1 MYKGK
6 SMSIST
12 SIKQE
17 IIKKNVFKMQ
27 DKSLLQ
33 GFFIACG
40 SLIISSQGVN
50 FSLSSEVEEVIDY
63 VKTLLCNRY
72 VELEFEV
79 SKVVRSFKNKERF
92 EISPKKLS
100 ENVLRDLGII
110 FTDSDGLTEIS
121 DLGDKSFLKNENEM
135 KAFLTGLYLGSGSLS
150 VPCETQEKRTYG
162 YHFEVNLQTKNQA
175 DLVAEVFSNFDIFPK
190 IVERGEEFIVYLKN
204 SDLICDTISLFG
216 ASKTVLDLMN
226 KKVDRDMNNLMNR
239 QVNCIS
245 ANLDKTVNASIKQIK
260 AIEIIQNTIGLE
272 NLPDSLCETA
282 LLRLG
287 NPEASLND
295 LLSLM
300 ETKIS
305 KGALAQ
311 RFDKIIKL
319 SNELGDKN

>member
-1 MYKGK
+1 
-6 SMSIST
+6 MSISA

-17 IIKKNVFKMQ
+17 IIRKNVHKLQ
-27 DKSLLQ
+27 DKSVLQ

-40 SLIISSQGVN
+40 NLIVSNSGIT
-50 FSLSSEVEEVIDY
+50 FSVSSEMEEIIDFI
-63 VKTLLCNRY
+63 KALLSKRY
-72 VELEFEV
+72 PDIDFEI
-79 SKVVRSFKNKERF
+79 SKVVRSFKNKQRYELCAKNSS
-92 EISPKKLS
+92 EIILK
-100 ENVLRDLGII
+100 DFGIL
-110 FTDSDGLTEIS
+110 FVNNEGLTEIS
-121 DLGDKSFLKNENEM
+121 DVADRAFLKNENEM

-150 VPCETQEKRTYG
+150 VPCETNKKRTYG
-162 YHFEVNLQTKNQA
+162 YHFELNLQTKNQA
-175 DLVAEVFSNFDIFPK
+175 DLVAEIFSNFDIFPK

-204 SDLICDTISLFG
+204 SDLICDAISLFG

-226 KKVDRDMNNLMNR
+226 KKVDRDMSNLMNR

-245 ANLDKTVNASIKQIK
+245 ANLDKTVNASIKQVK

-272 NLPDSLCETA
+272 NLPETLCEAA

-319 SNELGDKN
+319 SNELGEKS

>member
-1 MYKGK
+1 
-6 SMSIST
+6 MSVSGV
-12 SIKQE
+12 IKQE
-17 IIKKNVFKMQ
+17 IIKKNIFKLQ

-40 SLIISSQGVN
+40 NLIVSSSGVSFTVSSENEEIIN
-50 FSLSSEVEEVIDY
+50 FIKTILSS
-63 VKTLLCNRY
+63 RY
-72 VELEFEV
+72 QDIEFEV
-79 SKVVRSFKNKERF
+79 LKVVRSFKNKERF
-92 EISPKKLS
+92 ELSPKASS
-100 ENVLRDLGII
+100 ENILKDLGIL
-110 FTDSDGLTEIS
+110 FVDGDGLTEIS
-121 DLGDKSFLKNENEM
+121 DVGDRAFLKNENEM
-135 KAFLTGLYLGSGSLS
+135 KAFLAGLYLGSGSLS
-150 VPCETQEKRTYG
+150 VPCETSAKRTYG

-175 DLVAEVFSNFDIFPK
+175 DLVAEIFSQFDIFPK

-204 SDLICDTISLFG
+204 SEVICDAISLFG
-216 ASKTVLDLMN
+216 ANKTVLELMN
-226 KKVDRDMNNLMNR
+226 KKVGRDMNNMMNR

-272 NLPDSLCETA
+272 NLPEALCETA

-311 RFDKIIKL
+311 RFDKLIKL
-319 SNELGDKN
+319 SNELGEKN

>member
-1 MYKGK
+1 
-6 SMSIST
+6 MSLSVT
-12 SIKQE
+12 IKQE
-17 IIKKNVFKMQ
+17 IIKKNVYKLQ

-40 SLIISSQGVN
+40 NLIVSSVGIN
-50 FSLSSEVEEVIDY
+50 FTISSEVEDIINFTKV
-63 VKTLLCNRY
+63 LLCKRY
-72 VELEFEV
+72 PDVEFEV
-79 SKVVRSFKNKERF
+79 VKVVRSFKNKERF
-92 EISPKKLS
+92 ELAPRSSS
-100 ENVLRDLGII
+100 ENILKDLGIL
-110 FTDSDGLTEIS
+110 FVDDDGLTEIS
-121 DLGDKSFLKNENEM
+121 DVGDKAYLKNENEM

-150 VPCETQEKRTYG
+150 VPCETKGKRTYG

-175 DLVAEVFSNFDIFPK
+175 DLVAEIFSQFDIFPK
-190 IVERGEEFIVYLKN
+190 IVGRGEEFIVYLKN
-204 SDLICDTISLFG
+204 SELICDAVSLFG
-216 ASKTVLDLMN
+216 ANKTVLDLMN

-272 NLPDSLCETA
+272 NLPDTLCETA

-295 LLSLM
+295 LLGLM

-311 RFDKIIKL
+311 RFDKLIKL
-319 SNELGDKN
+319 SNELGEKS

>member
-1 MYKGK
+1 
-6 SMSIST
+6 MSISV

-17 IIKKNVFKMQ
+17 IIKKNIYKSQ
-27 DKSLLQ
+27 DKSILQ

-40 SLIISSQGVN
+40 SLIVSNQGVRFSISSETEQ
-50 FSLSSEVEEVIDY
+50 VIDFI
-63 VKTLLCNRY
+63 KSLLDKRY
-72 VELEFEV
+72 PEIEFEI

-92 EISPKKLS
+92 ELGAKQSS
-100 ENVLRDLGII
+100 DVVLKDLGVL
-110 FTDSDGLTEIS
+110 FVDSDGLTEIS
-121 DLGDKSFLKNENEM
+121 DVADKAFLKNENEM

-150 VPCETQEKRTYG
+150 VPCETSQKRTYG
-162 YHFEVNLQTKNQA
+162 YHFELNLQTKSQA
-175 DLVAEVFSNFDIFPK
+175 NLVAEIFSNFDIFPK

-204 SDLICDTISLFG
+204 SDLICDAISLFG

-226 KKVDRDMNNLMNR
+226 KKVDRDMSNLMNR

-272 NLPDSLCETA
+272 NLPETLCEAA

-295 LLSLM
+295 LLLLM

-319 SNELGDKN
+319 SNELGDKS

>member
-1 MYKGK
+1 
-6 SMSIST
+6 MSISAD
-12 SIKQE
+12 IKQE
-17 IIKKNVFKMQ
+17 IIKKNVYKLQ
-27 DKSLLQ
+27 DKSILQ

-40 SLIISSQGVN
+40 NLIVSSQGVK
-50 FSLSSEVEEVIDY
+50 FSVSSEMEEIIEFI
-63 VKTLLCNRY
+63 KTLLNKRY
-72 VELEFEV
+72 SDIELEI
-79 SKVVRSFKNKERF
+79 SKVVRSFKNKERY
-92 EISPKKLS
+92 ELS
-100 ENVLRDLGII
+100 AKNLSDVILKDLGVL
-110 FTDSDGLTEIS
+110 FVDEEGLTGIS
-121 DLGDKSFLKNENEM
+121 EVADKSFLRNENEM

-150 VPCETQEKRTYG
+150 VPCETNGKRTYG
-162 YHFEVNLQTKNQA
+162 YHFELNLQTKSQA
-175 DLVAEVFSNFDIFPK
+175 DLVAEMFSGFDIFPK

-204 SDLICDTISLFG
+204 SELICDAISLFG
-216 ASKTVLDLMN
+216 ASKTVLDLIN

-260 AIEIIQNTIGLE
+260 AIEVIQSTIGLE
-272 NLPDSLCETA
+272 NLPEVLCEAA

-295 LLSLM
+295 LLGLM

-319 SNELGDKN
+319 SNELGEKN

>member
-1 MYKGK
+1 ML
-6 SMSIST
+6 
-12 SIKQE
+12 
-17 IIKKNVFKMQ
+17 N
-27 DKSLLQ
+27 
-33 GFFIACG
+33 
-40 SLIISSQGVN
+40 
-50 FSLSSEVEEVIDY
+50 
-63 VKTLLCNRY
+63 NRY
-72 VELEFEV
+72 KSDEFEV
-79 SKVVRSFKNKERF
+79 SKVVRAFKNKERF
-92 EISPKKLS
+92 ELS
-100 ENVLRDLGII
+100 TKELNEHILKDLGML
-110 FTDSDGLTEIS
+110 FVDSEGLTEIS
-121 DLGDKSFLKNENEM
+121 DLGDKAYLKNQEEM
-135 KAFLTGLYLGSGSLS
+135 KAFLTGLFLGSGSLS
-150 VPCETQEKRTYG
+150 VPCETEGKRTYG
-162 YHFEVNLQTKNQA
+162 YHFELNMQTKNQA

-204 SDLICDTISLFG
+204 SDFICDALSLFG
-216 ASKTVLDLMN
+216 ASKTVLDLLN

-272 NLPDSLCETA
+272 NLPETLCETA

-311 RFDKIIKL
+311 RFEKIIKL